1 MITVDKLK
9 GPLGW
14 SIGALIVL
22 FFFVCLALATI
33 VAPFFIQ
40 AGEQPSNSRMV
51 ALVEQYDENN
61 AADIARFNGR
71 SAFFKP
77 IRIARPTPPPPPR
90 EEVEDLPPPPPP
102 APIGPPPAP
111 SSYTGPALIAII
123 GNEAWF
129 RNGTRSS
136 PVIRLQIGE
145 EKDGLKLVATLEPT
159 MVKVEHRMGTYEIDL
174 FDAAEPFF
182 LEEPLPSSTND
193 FFKEVEG

>member
-1 MITVDKLK
+1 MSIDKLK

-22 FFFVCLALATI
+22 FVFLCIAFAVI
-33 VAPFFIQ
+33 VSPFFTQ
-40 AGEQPSNSRMV
+40 AGDQPSGNRMV

-77 IRIARPTPPPPPR
+77 IRIARPTPPPPPVK
-90 EEVEDLPPPPPP
+90 EVVDLPPPPPP
-102 APIGPPPAP
+102 EPVGPPPAP
-111 SSYTGPALIAII
+111 ATYTGPKLIAII

-129 RNGTRSS
+129 RNGSGSS
-136 PVIRLQIGE
+136 PVIRLQLGE
-145 EKDGLKLVATLEPT
+145 EKDGLKLLSTLEPT
-159 MVKVEHRMGTYEIDL
+159 MVKVQHRRGTYEIDL
-174 FDAAEPFF
+174 FDDDEPFF
-182 LEEPLPSSTND
+182 LEEPLPISSND